1 MKLFGKKEAEKKC
14 SCGGNCTAE
23 EMSNAESTKMD
34 KGIKVLGSGCKK
46 CMELEKATKQAL
58 EELNMNVNVEHVTD
72 FAQIASYG
80 VMSTP
85 ALVINGKV
93 VSYGKVL
100 SVNEVKS
107 ILEQNDL
114 V

>member
-1 MKLFGKKEAEKKC
+1 MKLFTKKETEKKC
-14 SCGGNCTAE
+14 SCGGNCTTE
-23 EMSNAESTKMD
+23 EMEKAESTKMD

-46 CMELEKATKQAL
+46 CQELENATKIAL
-58 EELNMNVNVEHVTD
+58 KELNLDIVVDHVTD

-85 ALVINGKV
+85 ALVVNGRV

-100 SVNEVKS
+100 SVNEVKT
-107 ILEQNDL
+107 ILEKMEF
-114 V
+114 